1 MIHGMHPRDFEHGR
15 ESWQG
20 PRGLG
25 VRWLG
30 TAGFELTSPGG
41 TLLIDPYLTRV
52 GLLRFLSRR
61 RITPDVA
68 KIDRAIGHA
77 DAVLIG
83 HSHFDHVMDT
93 PHIAR
98 RTGAHVYGSES
109 CKNLMLASGLPETQ
123 VTALD
128 AARRTTFEVGSF
140 KVTAVPSEHSRFAI
154 GGKIPY
160 AGDIPCTCE
169 IDLKGSDY
177 RCGSVFSFLIEYGDF
192 RMYHMGSANLVED
205 QIPSEAKGVDL
216 LLMCIAARFATE
228 DFVPRALRA
237 VEPRRIVPMHYDN
250 MFRAAD
256 KPMWLLPRTAFGR
269 LVDDIKGVSS
279 SFEVLTL
286 PLSHTTPPPLLEV
299 K

>member
-1 MIHGMHPRDFEHGR
+1 MHPRDFQHGGETWR
-15 ESWQG
+15 G

-61 RITPDVA
+61 RITPDEA
-68 KIDRAIGHA
+68 AIDRAIGHA
-77 DAVLIG
+77 DAILVG

-98 RTGAHVYGSES
+98 RTGAHVYGSRS
-109 CKNLMLASGLPETQ
+109 ATNLMLANGLPETQ
-123 VTALD
+123 LTALD
-128 AARRTTFEVGSF
+128 SAERTTFEVGSF
-140 KVTAVPSEHSRFAI
+140 KITAVPSEHSRFAI
-154 GGKIPY
+154 GSKVPY
-160 AGDIPCTCE
+160 PGDIPCTCE
-169 IDLKGSDY
+169 IDLKGSEY

-192 RMYHMGSANLVED
+192 RIYHMGSANLVED
-205 QIPSEAKGVDL
+205 QIPSDAKGADL
-216 LLMCIAARFATE
+216 FLVCIAARFATE
-228 DFVPRALRA
+228 RFVQRALTA
-237 VEPRRIVPMHYDN
+237 VEPKRVVPMHYDN

-269 LVDDIKGVSS
+269 LVDDIQEVSKDI
-279 SFEVLTL
+279 EVLTL
-286 PLSHTTPPPLLEV
+286 PLSHTKPPLLLES
-299 K
+299 KP